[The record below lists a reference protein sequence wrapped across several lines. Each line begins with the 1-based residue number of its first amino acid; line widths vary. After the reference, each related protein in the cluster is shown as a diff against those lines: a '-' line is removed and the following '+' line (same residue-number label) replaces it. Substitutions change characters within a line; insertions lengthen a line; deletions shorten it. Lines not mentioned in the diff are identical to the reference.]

1 VFFMP
6 ALLVIELDAALASAA
21 GSLFVVELRD
31 TLRLSLHPC
40 HAPLVADNTIP
51 PASITCDSLQ
61 KAVPFQLQFGVAY
74 LSVDASTP
82 GPHDISISAPVEVDG
97 CVSWTSATFTVLV
110 QPTLQGGD
118 RKSLKHMLLHTQ
130 VTRLLGPLDAWP
142 AAFAAIAAGGYNS
155 VYLTPVQRISPA
167 SGSAFCIAEQL
178 QLGLSLFDGDVAA
191 ASHGGAF
198 DKLRAVIE
206 SCSRALRMTFVTDI
220 VLNHVALDA
229 PFLLEHPE
237 SAYNLNNSPH
247 LNAAALLD
255 ASLQSFGHRVLNGEF
270 ADSGLVP
277 VVHAAAAVF
286 LFDSDADISK
296 FVNVFF
302 TQVFITF
309 VCFQMRCSYMHLS
322 PLMPQTLFLRS
333 SPAPPCCS
341 TTQSISTRCYP
352 SQPSVLSQGAVHPPA
367 PPPTSTS
374 SSRRSAGGSW
384 TSPPTR
390 SCSS

>member
-1 VFFMP
+1 
-6 ALLVIELDAALASAA
+6 
-21 GSLFVVELRD
+21 
-31 TLRLSLHPC
+31 
-40 HAPLVADNTIP
+40 
-51 PASITCDSLQ
+51 
-61 KAVPFQLQFGVAY
+61 
-74 LSVDASTP
+74 
-82 GPHDISISAPVEVDG
+82 
-97 CVSWTSATFTVLV
+97 V
-110 QPTLQGGD
+110 QPTLQGAD

-155 VYLTPVQRISPA
+155 VYLTPAQRISPA

-191 ASHGGAF
+191 ASHGGAL

-277 VVHAAAAVF
+277 VVLAAAAVF

-296 FVNVFF
+296 FVDVFF
-302 TQVFITF
+302 TQVHIPF
-309 VCFQMRCSYMHLS
+309 VCFQMRCSYMHRS
-322 PLMPQTLFLRS
+322 P
-333 SPAPPCCS
+333 
-341 TTQSISTRCYP
+341 
-352 SQPSVLSQGAVHPPA
+352 
-367 PPPTSTS
+367 
-374 SSRRSAGGSW
+374 
-384 TSPPTR
+384 
-390 SCSS
+390 